1 MARMLNVL
9 LLSEISQF
17 IKKATSFMITTICYS
32 GKRQNISDCQGSR
45 DKEGGID
52 GAQGIFM
59 AVNYSA

>member
-1 MARMLNVL
+1 
-9 LLSEISQF
+9 
-17 IKKATSFMITTICYS
+17 MITTICYS